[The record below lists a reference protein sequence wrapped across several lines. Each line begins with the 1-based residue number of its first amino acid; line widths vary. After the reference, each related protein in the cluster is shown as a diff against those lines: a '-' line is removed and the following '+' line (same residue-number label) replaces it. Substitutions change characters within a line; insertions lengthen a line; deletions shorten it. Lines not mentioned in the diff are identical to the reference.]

1 MSRTLLIA
9 DQGKTAIRIAQ
20 AAADLGWHP
29 FALRELLE
37 EHPQD
42 PRRVESD
49 EAGSRNRRHAA
60 AERILWAAARADAG
74 LVHPGRGALSRD
86 AGFAR
91 RCARHGLTVVG
102 PPAGVLKIV
111 NDRGLVRCLA
121 DAVGVPVAPGP
132 PGPVSWDDAEEFLA
146 ALQGRA
152 ALIRP
157 VSSRGPQGG
166 HVVTGRADLDRVH
179 ARLAG
184 TGSPPE
190 STEVYIEE
198 FLEQAGRVEVQI
210 AGDGRQVA
218 HLWER
223 QPLPRRTHR
232 TGWLA
237 PAGGLAASTRFLLLD
252 AALRLA
258 DAVAYRGVGT
268 MTFLLTPSRRFYLTG
283 VDPRLHSG
291 HFVTERLAGLDLFAA
306 QLRLARGD
314 TVGDLGLEENL
325 RASLPLPEQ
334 TDRDRG
340 GQCRPRGLGRS
351 RGNPSNWGRTGG
363 RALG

>member
-29 FALRELLE
+29 FALRELFE
-37 EHPQD
+37 ERPQD
-42 PRRVESD
+42 ARRVERH
-49 EAGSRNRRHAA
+49 EAGPRNHRHVA
-60 AERILWAAARADAG
+60 AERILWAAARANAG
-74 LVHPGRGALSRD
+74 LVHPGRGALSLD

-91 RCARHGLTVVG
+91 RCARHGLTVIG
-102 PPAGVLKIV
+102 PPAGVLKII
-111 NDRGLVRCLA
+111 NDRGLVRHLA
-121 DAVGVPVAPGP
+121 DAVGIPVAPGP
-132 PGPVSWDDAEEFLA
+132 SGPVSWDDAEEFLA

-166 HVVTGRADLDRVH
+166 HVVTGHADLERIH
-179 ARLAG
+179 ARLTG
-184 TGSPPE
+184 TGSPPA

-198 FLEQAGRVEVQI
+198 FVERARRVEVQI

-223 QPLPRRTHR
+223 QPFPCRTHR

-237 PAGGLAASTRFLLLD
+237 PAGGLPASTRFLLLD

-268 MTFLLTPSRRFYLTG
+268 MTFLLTPTRRFYLTG
-283 VDPRLHSG
+283 IDPRLHSG
-291 HFVTERLAGLDLFAA
+291 HFVTERLAGLDLFAT
-306 QLRLARGD
+306 QLRLVRGD

-325 RASLPLPEQ
+325 RASLPLPDQ
-334 TDRDRG
+334 TVRDRG
-340 GQCRPRGLGRS
+340 GQCRPRGLGNRS
-351 RGNPSNWGRTGG
+351 NSRRAGG
-363 RALG
+363 WASG